1 MSVQLLLESTIHS
14 LVSEFQQ
21 EPYIFFTEADAVA
34 RFHQLLAGNPD
45 FNRYVRT
52 EDGHEVGLVHREYPT
67 FFRFDDRNPTERLE
81 SRGRRGHYDTVV
93 LNPDFVAAHP
103 VETVLNRNI
112 KAVRDPAIVPLR
124 AVVEFK
130 LHTGG
135 WSKKRSE
142 GVTSELGKLQLSDK
156 EAPLCYLLLLMR
168 YRETRMYRW
177 DTYWPRVCDAADTME
192 NIGSVFAV
200 YWVNLDREP
209 EIHWFGRWLNQE

>member
-67 FFRFDDRNPTERLE
+67 FFRFDDQDPTERSE
-81 SRGRRGHYDTVV
+81 SQGSRGHYDTVV
-93 LNPDFVAAHP
+93 LNPDFVATHP

-112 KAVRDPAIVPLR
+112 KAVRDPAIVPFQ

-130 LHTGG
+130 LHTRG
-135 WSKKRSE
+135 WSKGRSA
-142 GVTSELGKLQLSDK
+142 GVISELGKLQLSDK
-156 EAPLCYLLLLMR
+156 EAPLRYLVLLMR
-168 YRETRMYRW
+168 YRETHMYRW
-177 DTYWPRVCDAADTME
+177 DKYWPKVRSAAGTRQG
-192 NIGSVFAV
+192 IASVFAI
-200 YWVNLDREP
+200 YWVNLDREA
-209 EIHWFGRWLNQE
+209 EVHWLGRWLSQE